1 MIARLYII
9 ISSTNESDEKE
20 IKNKL
25 LDICP
30 SFSMS
35 ASRECPHVK
44 NAIDFY
50 VTADLKEEDVKPIL
64 DKLNNDWD
72 GEYDQCTCYGFN
84 TKMFDPLVYYL
95 DFTLWN

>member
-9 ISSTNESDEKE
+9 ISSTNESDEIQ

-25 LDICP
+25 LNICP
-30 SFSMS
+30 AFSMS
-35 ASRECPHVK
+35 VSRECPHVK

-64 DKLNNDWD
+64 DQLNNDWD
-72 GEYDQCTCYGFN
+72 GDYDQCTCYGFN